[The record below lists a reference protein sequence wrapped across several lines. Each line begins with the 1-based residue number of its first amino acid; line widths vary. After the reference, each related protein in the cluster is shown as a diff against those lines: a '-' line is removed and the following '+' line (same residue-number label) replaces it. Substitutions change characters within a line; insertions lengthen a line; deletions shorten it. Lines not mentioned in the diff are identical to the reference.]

1 MEIQDI
7 IIGLT
12 SAEIAAITS
21 PDERTLIVNET
32 LNQAVIYV
40 NGTFKQASF
49 TDTDD
54 IPEGVTNKYITT
66 SDLSQITTN
75 ANDITAL
82 QTGKEDSFTKN
93 TAFNKDFGT
102 SAGEVLEGDTTT
114 ITPSQASEIA
124 SNTADRHDPVSVTDS
139 SNIDLALAGQDV
151 TADLTNTTVTAGSY
165 TSANITVDAK
175 GRITAAADGSG
186 GGVSSALPIIVLTST
201 DDSQVFTRSSPYTI
215 EWDVEEEKDSGFTHS
230 NTTNNEEIEVDDN
243 STYLFGGTIR
253 VFNSNDQRTQPT
265 VKIIIDGTL
274 QDWNLVSGYIRNAG
288 SASDYWTFDFTF
300 IPVKLNSSQKIKLQ
314 VSHEDQ
320 NPTTFDSTFIGTE
333 SYFWGVK
340 LQGSKGDKGDTGTG
354 SNIVVK
360 KDGVTIG
367 TLTDTIDVLGG
378 VPVVDEGGN
387 VTSIEIGNYA
397 HATGITQMPDDQ
409 IKRYEVTGGGSVDID
424 NYDPET
430 YNLHFI
436 NPGAHDRDFTS
447 IVAPPS
453 GVNRTIRIVNSGYYT
468 GSDKKLKFKHEDP
481 AGTSINRLF
490 LADESDFDLNVGASV
505 QFVYDHDENRYTTYT
520 YY

>member
-40 NGTFKQASF
+40 NGTFKQCSF

-54 IPEGVTNKYITT
+54 IPEGLNKFATAA
-66 SDLSQITTN
+66 DLAQITTN
-75 ANDITAL
+75 ATNITSL
-82 QTGKEDSFTKN
+82 QTGKEDAFSKN

-114 ITPSQASEIA
+114 ITPTQAS
-124 SNTADRHDPVSVTDS
+124 D
-139 SNIDLALAGQDV
+139 
-151 TADLTNTTVTAGSY
+151 
-165 TSANITVDAK
+165 
-175 GRITAAADGSG
+175 ITANNSKVSFPEAPNDGKQYARKNLSWEEVVASGAAG
-186 GGVSSALPIIVLTST
+186 ALPVIVLTST
-201 DDSQVFTRSSPYTI
+201 DDTQVFTRSSPYTI

-274 QDWNLVSGYIRNAG
+274 QDWNLASGYIRNAA

-300 IPVKLNSSQKIKLQ
+300 IPVKLNSGQKVKLQ
-314 VSHEDQ
+314 VSHEDA

-333 SYFWGVK
+333 SYLWGIK
-340 LQGSKGDKGDTGTG
+340 LQGATGEKGDTGAG
-354 SNIVVK
+354 SNIIIQDNDSTV
-360 KDGVTIG
+360 G
-367 TLTDTIDVLGG
+367 TVTDTLNFEGSG
-378 VPVVDEGGN
+378 VSSVVDEGAN
-387 VTSIEIGNYA
+387 KTTVTI
-397 HATGITQMPDDQ
+397 D
-409 IKRYEVTGGGSVDID
+409 GGSGENYYSQKSTNLNGGTVNAAFGTPLECVPSSGTLEITVIETGDYIIFGRINIGTNLNKDNGAIELIYGID
-424 NYDPET
+424 T
-430 YNLHFI
+430 
-436 NPGAHDRDFTS
+436 GA
-447 IVAPPS
+447 
-453 GVNRTIRIVNSGYYT
+453 
-468 GSDKKLKFKHEDP
+468 
-481 AGTSINRLF
+481 
-490 LADESDFDLNVGASV
+490 GASV
-505 QFVYDHDENRYTTYT
+505 GPQPYTQQQQAKKNKANGISGTWGGVSLVSGDKVHLFLST
-520 YY
+520 LSDSATWTEGEIFIATWK